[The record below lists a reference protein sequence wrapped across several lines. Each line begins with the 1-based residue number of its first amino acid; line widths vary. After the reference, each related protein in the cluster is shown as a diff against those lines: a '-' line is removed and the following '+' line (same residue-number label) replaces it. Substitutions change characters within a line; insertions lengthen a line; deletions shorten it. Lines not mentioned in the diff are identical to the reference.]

1 MLNLAGCKQIKGIT
15 PFGHIRFPYD
25 LAAVACVEEQ
35 SLDYIH
41 YKCHTLFK

>member
-15 PFGHIRFPYD
+15 PFGHIRFLYN
-25 LAAVACVEEQ
+25 LAAVGRVEEQ

-41 YKCHTLFK
+41 YKCHILFK